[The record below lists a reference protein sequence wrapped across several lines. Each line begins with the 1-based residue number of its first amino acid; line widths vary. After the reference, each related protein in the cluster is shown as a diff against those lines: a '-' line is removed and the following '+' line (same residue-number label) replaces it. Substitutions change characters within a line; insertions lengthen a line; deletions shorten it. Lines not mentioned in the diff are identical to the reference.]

1 MSASTTAVLG
11 FVAWAIVL
19 SFVLVGIR
27 LTAIAGGKPLNSF
40 DPAGR
45 DVSPFGYRVTRAHGN
60 AIENLAINL
69 GPLLVALA
77 TGHAAVTDPLAMTA
91 LGARVLQS
99 AVHIASTS
107 PPAVLLRATFFSA
120 QLLIALYWIWALA
133 HAA

>member
-1 MSASTTAVLG
+1 MSASATAVLG

-19 SFVLVGIR
+19 SFVLVGVR
-27 LTAIAGGKPLNSF
+27 LAAIAGGKPLNSF
-40 DPAGR
+40 DPTGR
-45 DVSPFGYRVTRAHGN
+45 DVSPSGYRVTRAHGN
-60 AIENLAINL
+60 ALENLALNV

-99 AVHIASTS
+99 AVHIVSTNQL
-107 PPAVLLRATFFSA
+107 AVLLRATLFSA
-120 QLLIALYWIWALA
+120 QLLIALYWIWGLA